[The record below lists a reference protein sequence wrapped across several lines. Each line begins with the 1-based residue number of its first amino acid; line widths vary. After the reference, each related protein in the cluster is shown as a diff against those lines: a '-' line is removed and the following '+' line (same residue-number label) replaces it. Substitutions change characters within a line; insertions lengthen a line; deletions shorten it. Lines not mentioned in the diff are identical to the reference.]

1 MQPLKQAVK
10 ELRENGYILARHGGK
25 HDVYFNKTLG
35 LSIMLKR
42 HDFDESDLRYI
53 RKEIKQNLQG
63 EGR

>member
-1 MQPLKQAVK
+1 MS
-10 ELRENGYILARHGGK
+10 IST
-25 HDVYFNKTLG
+25 KTLG